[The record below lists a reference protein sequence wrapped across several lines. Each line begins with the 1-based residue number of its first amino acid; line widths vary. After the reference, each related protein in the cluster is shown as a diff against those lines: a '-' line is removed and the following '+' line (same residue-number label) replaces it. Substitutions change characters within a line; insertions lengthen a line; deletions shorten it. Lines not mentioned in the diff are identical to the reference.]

1 MSIHKTEAIV
11 LKTQDLRETSL
22 IANFYTRDFGK
33 LSGVLKGIRQEPG
46 KFASTLEPFSHND
59 IIFYKRRNSALHLV
73 SQCELK
79 DNFDN
84 MRKNIFKIGLG
95 SVMMELL
102 SSIMAQEDKNIEV
115 FDLAL
120 ACLKEMEA
128 SNNPSK
134 IATIF
139 KIKMLELSGF
149 KPHLD
154 SCVSCC
160 MRIDGQSK
168 FSLSLGGLLCL
179 KCASKDNT
187 ARSIFRGTIATV
199 LHIEKN
205 DFKGT
210 LNLGINPQIKKEL
223 DLLLNAFLN
232 FHLEKE
238 LKSQKVLNKLESASS
253 MAKGRSL

>member
-11 LKTQDLRETSL
+11 LKTQDLRETSM

-33 LSGVLKGIRQEPG
+33 LSGVLKGIRQEQG

-59 IIFYKRRNSALHLV
+59 IIFYKKRNSALHLV
-73 SQCELK
+73 SECELK
-79 DNFDN
+79 DNFDE
-84 MRKNIFKIGLG
+84 MRKNIFKIGLS
-95 SVMMELL
+95 SVMMELI
-102 SSIMAQEDKNIEV
+102 STIMPQEDKNVEV
-115 FDLAL
+115 FDLVL
-120 ACLKEMEA
+120 ACLKEMEV

-154 SCVSCC
+154 SCVSCGA
-160 MRIDGQSK
+160 RTDVQSK

-179 KCASKDNT
+179 KCASRDNA
-187 ARSIFRGTIATV
+187 ARSIFRGTIATI

-205 DFKGT
+205 DFKGN
-210 LNLGINPQIKKEL
+210 LNLGMNPQIKKEL

-238 LKSQKVLNKLESASS
+238 LKSQKVLNKFENVSS
-253 MAKGRSL
+253 VSRRRFL